1 MLLFLISLCNP
12 IFLNRFFLV
21 LHVPLP
27 FQNLQQFYPF
37 YLSFSSPFVI
47 IFAFVR
53 GFLVLPFCRDE
64 YCIPTYRILSEMPK
78 ANAAVLTVHYHRKN
92 SVGRCRKTKTTM
104 ALHIWGLKPLLLS
117 LQTLSL

>member
-53 GFLVLPFCRDE
+53 GILVLPFCRDE
-64 YCIPTYRILSEMPK
+64 YFPPTFHAPARRARLISRHPTDSHDG
-78 ANAAVLTVHYHRKN
+78 VLDMT
-92 SVGRCRKTKTTM
+92 G
-104 ALHIWGLKPLLLS
+104 
-117 LQTLSL
+117 